1 MTQDHNAKGGAVVGV
16 CSRMEAWE
24 TNLLLNLRLWCEVSH
39 ALHQGLNEQRKS
51 LLGESAR
58 KKCRALGSFI
68 QKLIANA
75 MRRLACHDLDCS
87 CVGAGDCVFP
97 YLVQSAT
104 DSHFND
110 GALITGLAVEPS
122 KAGQIA
128 SLAGQL
134 GLAREK
140 STTRHLN
147 IQPTPHQMS
156 CDFTRPAKKGIDK

>member
-1 MTQDHNAKGGAVVGV
+1 MTQDHNAKGGAVVGGF
-16 CSRMEAWE
+16 SRMEAWE
-24 TNLLLNLRLWCEVSH
+24 TNLLHNLRLWCEVPH
-39 ALHQGLNEQRKS
+39 ALHQGLNKHRKS
-51 LLGESAR
+51 LSGEYAR
-58 KKCRALGSFI
+58 KTCRALESLI
-68 QKLIANA
+68 QKLVANA
-75 MRRLACHDLDCS
+75 MRPLACHDLDCS

-97 YLVQSAT
+97 YLVRSAT
-104 DSHFND
+104 DGHLND

-122 KAGQIA
+122 KTGQRA